1 MARHCGMQWR
11 CSRNKAY
18 FSIILSWN
26 VPHKLSHCVSVI
38 VGRSECVFSYKPS
51 GRKYY
56 KITSCL
62 AWIFSLRCQN
72 CEDGRIWMVIRYG
85 ADSVEL
91 SQIILVWSV
100 VSMPGYYIKGR
111 VMLFI
116 LEELSLELINHCP
129 LIILVFKPR
138 YRGLKI
144 SRIG

>member
-1 MARHCGMQWR
+1 
-11 CSRNKAY
+11 
-18 FSIILSWN
+18 
-26 VPHKLSHCVSVI
+26 
-38 VGRSECVFSYKPS
+38 
-51 GRKYY
+51 
-56 KITSCL
+56 
-62 AWIFSLRCQN
+62 
-72 CEDGRIWMVIRYG
+72 MVIRYG